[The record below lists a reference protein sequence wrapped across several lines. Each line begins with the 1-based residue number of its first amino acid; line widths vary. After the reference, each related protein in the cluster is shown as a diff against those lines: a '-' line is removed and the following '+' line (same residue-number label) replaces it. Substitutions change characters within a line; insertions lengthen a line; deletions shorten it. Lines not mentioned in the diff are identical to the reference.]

1 VCFSDPAFAAACRRV
16 SDHCPQTRA
25 AKAQSV
31 LNWHT
36 WDTIAERITTIIAVA
51 AGADAEE
58 PALPAPS

>member
-1 VCFSDPAFAAACRRV
+1 V

-36 WDTIAERITTIIAVA
+36 WDTIAERMTTIIALA